1 KGVNDDEMNGN
12 GQRSPKRN
20 SQQNYEELTKL
31 LSNLID
37 KQTKTD
43 DDYKTLVTVLETMAE
58 KLENLENQL
67 NKNDKLHHQ
76 KLDQLQASL
85 SHKINELNG
94 NYRLIWKAAQYEKQE
109 TKKLLDNVIM
119 FRPLTL
125 LKLIGVIL
133 ITSSLGT
140 WILIKILP
148 PNNHQLEKINGRVNN
163 IEIKLN
169 RMEKNNP

>member
-1 KGVNDDEMNGN
+1 MMEMNGN
-12 GQRSPKRN
+12 GQKSQKPI
-20 SQQNYEELTKL
+20 SQQSYEELTKL
-31 LSNLID
+31 LSSLID
-37 KQTKTD
+37 KQMKTD
-43 DDYKTLVTVLETMAE
+43 SDYKTLVTVLEKIAV

-67 NKNDKLHHQ
+67 NKNDQLHHQ
-76 KLDQLQASL
+76 KLNQVQNNL
-85 SHKINELNG
+85 SYDIKELND

-125 LKLIGVIL
+125 LKLIGVVL

-140 WILIKILP
+140 WMLIKLLP
-148 PNNHQLEKINGRVNN
+148 PNSHQLEKINGLLNN

-169 RMEKNNP
+169 RMEKNNRP